1 MTPINTKIHLSRL
14 LGVLEVRANI
24 LREDDLERY
33 VDSTK
38 MS

>member
-14 LGVLEVRANI
+14 LGILEFRANI
-24 LREDDLERY
+24 LREGDPERY
-33 VDSTK
+33 VASTR